1 MERGIDLFVL
11 NRGHSTDRPLPAEV
25 TVLRGDVRDPASAV
39 VDALSDKLAE
49 AWRPGG

>member
-25 TVLRGDVRDPASAV
+25 TALRGDVRDPASAG